1 MRSAAVH
8 AVVVGECGVGKTSL
22 VHAIEATA
30 VYYQVAPS
38 NRSSQP
44 ICVVECASLAHC
56 KELNPQVIVLAFD
69 LSRPDSF
76 AGIIAKWATF
86 GEQPHTTKTI
96 LVGCKSNLATNDM
109 LVSSEAKHYAET
121 EFDAYFETSD
131 TVDHS
136 IDQIRLLLL
145 PRATSESRPIE
156 TNGGR
161 TMDKN
166 VVVRETIAV
175 DKATRDIWLYDKSL
189 FVQQSVDIHGSSSAS
204 KARIFLSGLA
214 ISKRHDIAANERGLA
229 LSSRFTMQRR
239 KSPVEIPQGSSSNAP
254 RKQKRIH
261 LTNTDGTSR
270 SYSFMQ
276 PTRASIHRAEA
287 LSRKNENIDEFT
299 TDAPTSVRT
308 KPCTKQP
315 SPILK
320 VLDGLAKRTSLQS
333 VCDTVDT
340 NTNMIATIPT
350 ADKVEVDGGIEID
363 VEASPVV
370 DQVEISLLAVESNDP
385 PRPLESQVAIEGWM
399 EAPEVTPHAEP
410 LVDHDQ
416 LIEPPATTDV
426 VMPPPDDALSSIGDD
441 DDITFDD
448 DDVLD
453 ALESFQLSI

>member
-1 MRSAAVH
+1 MFGCFV
-8 AVVVGECGVGKTSL
+8 
-22 VHAIEATA
+22 EATA

-56 KELNPQVIVLAFD
+56 KELDPQVIVLAFD
-69 LSRPDSF
+69 LSRPDTF
-76 AGIIAKWATF
+76 AGIIA
-86 GEQPHTTKTI
+86 
-96 LVGCKSNLATNDM
+96 KSNLATNDM
-109 LVSSEAKHYAET
+109 LVSSEAKQYAET
-121 EFDAYFETSD
+121 EFDGYFETSD

-136 IDQIRLLLL
+136 MDQIRLLLL
-145 PRATSESRPIE
+145 PRATSESIE

-166 VVVRETIAV
+166 VVVRETVTV
-175 DKATRDIWLYDKSL
+175 DKSTRDIWLYDKSL

-239 KSPVEIPQGSSSNAP
+239 KSPVEIPQGSSSTVP

-287 LSRKNENIDEFT
+287 LSRKNDNIDEFT
-299 TDAPTSVRT
+299 TDATTSVRT
-308 KPCTKQP
+308 KSCTKQP

-340 NTNMIATIPT
+340 TDDANTNTIATIPT
-350 ADKVEVDGGIEID
+350 ADKLEVDGGIEID

-385 PRPLESQVAIEGWM
+385 PRPLESQVAIEGSM

-410 LVDHDQ
+410 LVDYDQ

-426 VMPPPDDALSSIGDD
+426 VTPPPDDALSSIRDD

-453 ALESFQLSI
+453 ALASFQLSI

>member
-1 MRSAAVH
+1 MFGCFV
-8 AVVVGECGVGKTSL
+8 
-22 VHAIEATA
+22 EATA

-44 ICVVECASLAHC
+44 IYVVECASLAHC
-56 KELNPQVIVLAFD
+56 KELDPQVIVLAFD
-69 LSRPDSF
+69 LSRPDTF
-76 AGIIAKWATF
+76 AGIIA
-86 GEQPHTTKTI
+86 
-96 LVGCKSNLATNDM
+96 KSNLATNDM
-109 LVSSEAKHYAET
+109 LVSSEAKLYAET
-121 EFDAYFETSD
+121 EFDGYFETSD

-161 TMDKN
+161 TMDKD
-166 VVVRETIAV
+166 VVIRETVTV

-287 LSRKNENIDEFT
+287 LSRKNDNIDEFT
-299 TDAPTSVRT
+299 TDATTSVRT
-308 KPCTKQP
+308 KSCTKQP

-320 VLDGLAKRTSLQS
+320 VLDGLAKRTPLQS

-340 NTNMIATIPT
+340 NTNTIATIPT
-350 ADKVEVDGGIEID
+350 ADKVKVDGGIEID

-370 DQVEISLLAVESNDP
+370 DQVESNDP
-385 PRPLESQVAIEGWM
+385 PRPMESQVAIEDWM
-399 EAPEVTPHAEP
+399 EAPEEASHAEP
-410 LVDHDQ
+410 LVDHNQ

-426 VMPPPDDALSSIGDD
+426 VMPPPDDALTSIGDD